1 MPRFRAGQLDRRL
14 TIERRERAR
23 DPSTGELIETWVIM
37 GQIWAEKLTERGIQR
52 YAAQQL
58 LNEVETGWSMRW
70 DPGLLDMTPDGHRV
84 SENEHHFTVVQLV
97 EIPRRQGIVVLGK
110 ARAEGLTVDGQV
122 PEQ

>member
-14 TIERRERAR
+14 KIEKRVLTR
-23 DPSTGELIETWVIM
+23 DTTTGELVESFVLL
-37 GQIWAEKLTERGIQR
+37 GEIWAEKLNERGIQR

-58 LNEVETGWSMRW
+58 INEVETGWSMRW

-110 ARAEGLTVDGQV
+110 ARGEGLTVDGQV
-122 PEQ
+122 PDA